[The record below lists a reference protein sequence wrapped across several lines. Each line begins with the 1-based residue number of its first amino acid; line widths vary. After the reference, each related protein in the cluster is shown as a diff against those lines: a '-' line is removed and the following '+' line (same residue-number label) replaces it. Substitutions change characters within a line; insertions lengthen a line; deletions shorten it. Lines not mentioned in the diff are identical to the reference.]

1 MNKFNNL
8 FTYDLNKKQK
18 QIFVDLIESEPYFK
32 AIASEDYSE
41 IKNCL
46 ADMKIKY
53 DNIITECNNKKL
65 QIYNRR
71 YTIGLFI
78 ACFMISDEDI
88 FEQIYL
94 SFSNCINLELE
105 KQTYKQL
112 LDILNFHKYFNLL
125 NIVVGHLTAKNNS
138 ICENFYTLWE
148 DINLREKTFQLV
160 QFLQYYNHSKGCYF
174 HY

>member
-18 QIFVDLIESEPYFK
+18 QIVVDLIESEPYFK
-32 AIASEDYSE
+32 AIANEDYSE

-53 DNIITECNNKKL
+53 DNIITESNNGNIGSSLYKKL

-78 ACFMISDEDI
+78 ACFIISDEDI

-94 SFSNCINLELE
+94 FFSNCINLELE
-105 KQTYKQL
+105 K
-112 LDILNFHKYFNLL
+112 
-125 NIVVGHLTAKNNS
+125 
-138 ICENFYTLWE
+138 
-148 DINLREKTFQLV
+148 
-160 QFLQYYNHSKGCYF
+160 
-174 HY
+174 